1 MTAIIILSLI
11 VIVLALIIILI
22 FISNAFH
29 REVKEIKYKVQ
40 FTKYVKFEIF
50 ASFQN
55 NINN

>member
-11 VIVLALIIILI
+11 VMVLALIIILI